1 MLQLDIHTSLA
12 ATRVDS
18 STISPTIVVVPH
30 LNRRENSDSMAV
42 ALEEEEGEG
51 AIKKETFI
59 HSDLAQKQHKESPHR
74 ADEEESGREMR
85 RGKKTRMRRG
95 KERRSMG
102 GR

>member
-1 MLQLDIHTSLA
+1 MDDTKRTFPPKSVKQPMLQLDIHTSLA

-59 HSDLAQKQHKESPHR
+59 HSDLAQKQHKESFT
-74 ADEEESGREMR
+74 STQGR
-85 RGKKTRMRRG
+85 
-95 KERRSMG
+95 
-102 GR
+102 